1 MRRAREI
8 NIKICLYYF
17 FDDIIS
23 MENPDPNNINIDDKS
38 YNNILTYYMR
48 YVTCN
53 KAKPLHFITNEAD
66 GKKKITEISI

>member
-1 MRRAREI
+1 
-8 NIKICLYYF
+8 
-17 FDDIIS
+17 
-23 MENPDPNNINIDDKS
+23 MENPDPNINIDDMS

-53 KAKPLHFITNEAD
+53 KAKPLYFITNDAD

>member
-1 MRRAREI
+1 MRRVREI

-23 MENPDPNNINIDDKS
+23 MENPDPNINIDDMS

-53 KAKPLHFITNEAD
+53 KAKPLYFITNDAD

>member
-1 MRRAREI
+1 
-8 NIKICLYYF
+8 
-17 FDDIIS
+17 

-53 KAKPLHFITNEAD
+53 KAKPLYFITNEAD
-66 GKKKITEISI
+66 GKKKITEISIWH